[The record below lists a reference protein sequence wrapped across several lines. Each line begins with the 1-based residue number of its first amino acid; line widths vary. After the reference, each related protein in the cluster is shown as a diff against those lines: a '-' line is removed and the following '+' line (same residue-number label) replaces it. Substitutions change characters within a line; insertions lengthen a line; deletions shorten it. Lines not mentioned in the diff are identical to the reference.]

1 MLSVSESARQ
11 LNISDARVRALIKS
25 GQLPATKCGR
35 GWVLREEDVLQ
46 RLMEKPKAGR
56 PKNQVENLQDE
67 ELPPIKIDNTLHEL
81 YDRCHA
87 LFQHIPTEEMMSQA
101 KSSEEAS
108 FYMAVSDFF
117 LQQKQAQLVKSGVY

>member
-81 YDRCHA
+81 YDRCRA

-117 LQQKQAQLVKSGVY
+117 LQQKQAQLIKSGVY

>member
-1 MLSVSESARQ
+1 MLSVSESAKQ

-46 RLMEKPKAGR
+46 RLMEKPRAGR
-56 PKNQVENLQDE
+56 PKNQVKDLQNE
-67 ELPPIKIDNTLHEL
+67 GMSPAKTDNTLHEL
-81 YDRCHA
+81 YDRCRA

-101 KSSEEAS
+101 KSNEEAD
-108 FYMAVSDFF
+108 FYMAVADFF
-117 LQQKQAQLVKSGVY
+117 LQRKQAQLIKSGVY

>member
-1 MLSVSESARQ
+1 MLSVSESAKQ

-25 GQLPATKCGR
+25 GQLPATKCGH

-56 PKNQVENLQDE
+56 PKNQVKDLQNE
-67 ELPPIKIDNTLHEL
+67 GMPPAKTDNTLHEL
-81 YDRCHA
+81 YDCCRA

-101 KSSEEAS
+101 KSSEEAG
-108 FYMAVSDFF
+108 FYMAMADFF
-117 LQQKQAQLVKSGVY
+117 LQRKQAQLIKSGVY